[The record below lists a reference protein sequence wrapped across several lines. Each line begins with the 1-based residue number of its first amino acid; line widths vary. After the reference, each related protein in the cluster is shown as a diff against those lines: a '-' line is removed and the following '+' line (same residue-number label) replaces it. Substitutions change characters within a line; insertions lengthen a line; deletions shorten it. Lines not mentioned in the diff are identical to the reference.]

1 VVKYLWSDRNWPCVI
16 LGFPFVVP
24 PFGPGSGK
32 ASTRKNVMSF
42 EFYHFHSE
50 QSRTIHVPAIGL
62 QLVVSMPPNISEGAV
77 TVLETTNAPGFGPP
91 LHRHTETE
99 VFRVLEGRYLFE
111 VDGRR
116 FEAKTGDLISVPGG
130 AAHAFV
136 NVTHEPAKQHILM
149 VPGMDAERFFV
160 DLGEL
165 FREGPPSRE
174 LLNQFGR
181 PWGVE
186 FLGPPIKQAS

>member
-1 VVKYLWSDRNWPCVI
+1 M
-16 LGFPFVVP
+16 
-24 PFGPGSGK
+24 PGN
-32 ASTRKNVMSF
+32 STGIPGVRWGEGHPSRTESIHEENIMSF
-42 EFYHFHSE
+42 EFYQFHSE

-62 QLVVSMPPNISEGAV
+62 QLVVSMPPKISECAV

-91 LHRHTETE
+91 LHRHHETE
-99 VFRVLEGRYLFE
+99 VFRVLEGQYLFE

-136 NVTHEPAKQHILM
+136 NITHEPAKQHILM
-149 VPGMDAERFFV
+149 VPGMDAERFFI

-165 FREGPPSRE
+165 FSAGPPSRE
-174 LLNQFGR
+174 VLNKFGH
-181 PWGVE
+181 P
-186 FLGPPIKQAS
+186 